1 MQDQWAGGK
10 PGPGRTAARR
20 FPGIWADALGRAS
33 IRSLQVL
40 SILLLAVVVV
50 YAATRVPLVLIPLL
64 IALILAAAISP
75 VVRWLLRHGWPRAI
89 AVLSCLVVILAVI
102 GGVVTGI
109 VALIRQ
115 ESAELVDRALAGIDQ
130 LHVFL
135 KDGPI
140 PVSDAQINAAAGQ
153 VKAFLSSGT
162 FGTEA
167 LSGLHTAGDVAVG
180 AVLSVVILFFFL
192 KDGDRIRVFLFG
204 FLPMDQRRK
213 AYITA
218 ARSTIVLGGYVR
230 GTAIIAALDGLV
242 VGVALLILRVP
253 LALPLGIF
261 VFLGGFIP
269 IIGATLAG
277 TLAVLVALVSNGPV
291 TALAV
296 LAVLVAAN
304 QLEHHILQP
313 LLMGKVLHIHGLVIL
328 LALAGGAVLAGIA
341 GALLAVPLTAVGWT
355 AIKTWSGHTGLG
367 PAATGSAP
375 VPPQTDV
382 DPEGTAGGAPGGGA
396 PGTGTGTGDVS

>member
-1 MQDQWAGGK
+1 MRENWAGGI
-10 PGPGRTAARR
+10 PGAGRTTTRR

-40 SILLLAVVVV
+40 SVVLLAVVVV

-75 VVRWLLRHGWPRAI
+75 VVRWLLRHGWPRVI
-89 AVLSCLVVILAVI
+89 AVLTCLVVILAGI
-102 GGVVTGI
+102 GGVITGI

-135 KDGPI
+135 TQGPI
-140 PVSDAQINAAAGQ
+140 PVSNAQITAATGQ
-153 VKAFLSSGT
+153 AKAFLTSGT

-167 LSGLHTAGDVAVG
+167 LSGLHTAGDVVVG
-180 AVLSVVILFFFL
+180 ALLSVVILFFFL

-204 FLPMDQRRK
+204 FLPLAQRRK

-218 ARSTIVLGGYVR
+218 ARSTVVLGGYVR
-230 GTAIIAALDGLV
+230 GTALIAAVDGLV
-242 VGVALLILRVP
+242 VGIALVILRVP
-253 LALPLGIF
+253 LALPLGVF

-291 TALAV
+291 TALIV
-296 LAVLVAAN
+296 LAVLIGAN

-328 LALAGGAVLAGIA
+328 LALAAGAVLAGIA

-367 PAATGSAP
+367 PVANGADPVAP
-375 VPPQTDV
+375 DNGIESDEVAGPPPGDGG
-382 DPEGTAGGAPGGGA
+382 EAG
-396 PGTGTGTGDVS
+396 

>member
-1 MQDQWAGGK
+1 MQDKGNARQ
-10 PGPGRTAARR
+10 PGTDRFTPRR

-40 SILLLAVVVV
+40 SVLLLAVVVV

-75 VVRWLLRHGWPRAI
+75 VVRWLLRHGWPRAL
-89 AVLSCLVVILAVI
+89 AVLGCPLVILAAI

-115 ESAELVDRALAGIDQ
+115 ESAELLDRALAGIDQ

-135 KDGPI
+135 TDGPV
-140 PVSDAQINAAAGQ
+140 PVSDAQITAAAGQ
-153 VKAFLSSGT
+153 VKDFLSSGT

-167 LSGLHTAGDVAVG
+167 LSGLHTAGDDAVG

-204 FLPMDQRRK
+204 FLPVDQRRK

-230 GTAIIAALDGLV
+230 GTAIIAAVDGLV
-242 VGVALLILRVP
+242 VGVALVVMRVP

-261 VFLGGFIP
+261 VFS
-269 IIGATLAG
+269 
-277 TLAVLVALVSNGPV
+277 AVSSRSSVPRWPAPSPCSSRWCPMGPSR
-291 TALAV
+291 
-296 LAVLVAAN
+296 
-304 QLEHHILQP
+304 P
-313 LLMGKVLHIHGLVIL
+313 WRCW
-328 LALAGGAVLAGIA
+328 
-341 GALLAVPLTAVGWT
+341 PC
-355 AIKTWSGHTGLG
+355 
-367 PAATGSAP
+367 
-375 VPPQTDV
+375 
-382 DPEGTAGGAPGGGA
+382 
-396 PGTGTGTGDVS
+396 